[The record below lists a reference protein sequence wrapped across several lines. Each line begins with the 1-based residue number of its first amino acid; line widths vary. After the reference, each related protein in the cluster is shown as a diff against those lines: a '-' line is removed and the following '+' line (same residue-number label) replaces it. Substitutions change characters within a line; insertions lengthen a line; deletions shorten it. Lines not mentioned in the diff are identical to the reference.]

1 MPDDLTTLLLMM
13 GFFVCGMLVGSL
25 NIRRGS
31 SLILTLAFVSII
43 VMLDNVGMLIVFF
56 VGLTASSV
64 LSDRMR
70 KITQRRV
77 KERTIKL

>member
-1 MPDDLTTLLLMM
+1 M
-13 GFFVCGMLVGSL
+13 GFFMCGMLVGSL